1 MADRQF
7 DNFDSIRIGR
17 ATVSSFRLQVGRSFE
32 FLTLRPYEENV
43 VKCSGF
49 NNYQDSAFGESLSS
63 ESSQHV
69 DSKSS
74 QAVLQVTRSGWQPLL
89 ADSTGMSF
97 WYITGIEGDR

>member
-32 FLTLRPYEENV
+32 FLTLRPCEENV
-43 VKCSGF
+43 LKCSGF

-63 ESSQHV
+63 ESS
-69 DSKSS
+69 
-74 QAVLQVTRSGWQPLL
+74 
-89 ADSTGMSF
+89 
-97 WYITGIEGDR
+97 